1 MEPLVHML
9 IILARKD
16 ARCDEVSSL
25 QARAAAL
32 APSHT
37 CSFFARVLKLAGVFE
52 NLMCPLF
59 LVLAIKSPAL
69 HVLRFNHKRTVHRH
83 SYMVD
88 MSGTLTE
95 ARSCY

>member
-16 ARCDEVSSL
+16 ARCYEVSSL

-37 CSFFARVLKLAGVFE
+37 CSFCARVLKLAGVFE
-52 NLMCPLF
+52 NLLCPLF
-59 LVLAIKSPAL
+59 LVLATKSPAL
-69 HVLRFNHKRTVHRH
+69 HVLRFNHERTVHRH
-83 SYMVD
+83 NYMVD

-95 ARSCY
+95 VRSRS